1 MKINHRITTL
11 GVLSLAV
18 ALSLSACG
26 KQGEPTAATPAG
38 TPPPA
43 AQPDGGATPPASAPA
58 SVSVTDVELG
68 NAVGADQKV
77 STPSTSFAPTDTIYA
92 AVTTSGAGTAALAAN
107 WTYQD
112 GQTVHQESKSIAPT
126 GPATTTFQI
135 SKPDGWP
142 AGSYKVEISVNGQPV
157 SSKDFTVQ

>member
-1 MKINHRITTL
+1 MKINHRIMTL

-26 KQGEPTAATPAG
+26 KQGEPTTAPAG
-38 TPPPA
+38 TPPPT
-43 AQPDGGATPPASAPA
+43 AQPDGAAAPSAQAPT

-77 STPSTSFAPTDTIYA
+77 ATPSSSFAPSDTIYA
-92 AVTTSGAGTAALAAN
+92 AVTTSGAGTAALAAK

-112 GQTVHQESKSIAPT
+112 GQTVHEESKSIAPT
-126 GPATTTFQI
+126 GPATTAFQI
-135 SKPDGWP
+135 SKPSGWP
-142 AGSYKVEISVNGQPV
+142 AGSYKVAISLNGQPV

>member
-1 MKINHRITTL
+1 MKTNHRITTL

-26 KQGEPTAATPAG
+26 KQGEPTAAPAG
-38 TPPPA
+38 TPAPA
-43 AQPDGGATPPASAPA
+43 GQPSGVATPPAQAPA

-126 GPATTTFQI
+126 GPATTAFQI
-135 SKPDGWP
+135 SKPGGWP

>member
-26 KQGEPTAATPAG
+26 KQGEPTATPAG
-38 TPPPA
+38 TPPPT
-43 AQPDGGATPPASAPA
+43 AQPDGAAAPSAQAPT

-77 STPSTSFAPTDTIYA
+77 ATPSSSFAPSDTIYA
-92 AVTTSGAGTAALAAN
+92 AVTTSGAGTVALAAK

-112 GQTVHQESKSIAPT
+112 GQTVHEESKSIAPT
-126 GPATTTFQI
+126 GPATTAFQI
-135 SKPDGWP
+135 SKPSGWP
-142 AGSYKVEISVNGQPV
+142 AGSYKVAISLNGQPV

>member
-26 KQGEPTAATPAG
+26 KQGEPTAAAPAG
-38 TPPPA
+38 TPAPA
-43 AQPDGGATPPASAPA
+43 SQPGGEATPPASAPA